1 MECIFGDVGN
11 LVKAVLLLGR
21 EILAMFLTSFML
33 FMKKVIL
40 QLFDFPHRKD
50 VNSKAH

>member
-1 MECIFGDVGN
+1 MKV
-11 LVKAVLLLGR
+11 ALLLGR
-21 EILAMFLTSFML
+21 EILAMLLTSFML
-33 FMKKVIL
+33 FMNKVIL

>member
-1 MECIFGDVGN
+1 MKCIFGAVGN
-11 LVKAVLLLGR
+11 LVKVALLLGR
-21 EILAMFLTSFML
+21 EILAMLLTSFM
-33 FMKKVIL
+33 FMNKVIL